1 MVERHKAVGRDT
13 KAAQELLAV
22 LERTQKVFER
32 ALAELEKSGG
42 EKEMSA
48 YDPKRTWNLGAVSR
62 ADLLDAAQNEVTK
75 KVGAAVPV
83 WRQPLRPPARG

>member
-1 MVERHKAVGRDT
+1 MAQSRHRLVRCT
-13 KAAQELLAV
+13 CLLLGV
-22 LERTQKVFER
+22 KRTCRF
-32 ALAELEKSGG
+32 ALR
-42 EKEMSA
+42 MSA
-48 YDPKRTWNLGAVSR
+48 FDPKRTWNLGAVSR